1 MPVLQNAKHE
11 RFCQLRLEG
20 KSQEEAY
27 KLAGYKPDPG
37 AASRLSR
44 NVGVKKRMEEL
55 HVHALNKTE
64 VTVETIAEQLDAD
77 REFAIK
83 CKVPSAAVAA
93 TVAKAKLYGLAVD
106 RSVVAVT
113 HNYSSMSE
121 EELKFEIAALLAE
134 ARSIKP
140 GVQH

>member
-1 MPVLQNAKHE
+1 MPVLPNAKHE

-27 KLAGYKPDPG
+27 RLAGYKPDPG

-55 HVHALNKTE
+55 HIVALGKTE
-64 VTVETIAEQLDAD
+64 VTVESMAAQFDED
-77 REFAIK
+77 RALAIK
-83 CKVPSAAVAA
+83 WKQASAAHAA
-93 TVAKAKLYGLAVD
+93 SNSKAKLYGLFVD
-106 RSVVAVT
+106 RAAISVT
-113 HNYSSMSE
+113 HNYSQMSE

>member
-27 KLAGYKPDPG
+27 RLAGYKPDPG

-55 HVHALNKTE
+55 HIVALGKTE
-64 VTVETIAEQLDAD
+64 VTVESMAAQFDED
-77 REFAIK
+77 RALAIK
-83 CKVPSAAVAA
+83 WKQASAAHAA
-93 TVAKAKLYGLAVD
+93 SNSKAKLYGLFVD
-106 RSVVAVT
+106 RAAISVT
-113 HNYSSMSE
+113 HNYSQMSE

>member
-27 KLAGYKPDPG
+27 RLAGYKPDPG

-55 HVHALNKTE
+55 HVHALNKVE

>member
-1 MPVLQNAKHE
+1 MPTLQNAKQE

-27 KLAGYKPDPG
+27 RLAGYKPDPG

-55 HVHALNKTE
+55 HVHALAKVD
-64 VTVETIAEQLDAD
+64 VTVESIAAELDA
-77 REFAIK
+77 AIK
-83 CKVPSAAVAA
+83 FAKACKVPSAMVAA
-93 TVAKAKLYGLAVD
+93 ITAKAKLYGLAVD